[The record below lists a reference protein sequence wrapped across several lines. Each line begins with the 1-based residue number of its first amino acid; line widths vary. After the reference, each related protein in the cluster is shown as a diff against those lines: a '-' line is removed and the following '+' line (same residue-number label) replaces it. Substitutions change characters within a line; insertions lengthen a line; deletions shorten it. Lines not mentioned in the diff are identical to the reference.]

1 MKKREGVFTNAGLKD
16 VVLAPALAGILAHG
30 LWATP

>member
-16 VVLAPALAGILAHG
+16 VVLAPALAGILAHEAG
-30 LWATP
+30 ATP